1 MKKFLLVVLLL
12 AAAYYVANQ
21 RVALQTGHTKD
32 GKTNVVL
39 VDKASGKVFR
49 LMGK

>member
-21 RVALQTGHTKD
+21 SLALQTGHAKD
-32 GKTNVVL
+32 GKTSVVI
-39 VDKASGKVFR
+39 VDKTSGKVFR